1 MATGYYAARVANVQP
16 GDSVIVLGDSAV
28 AVGLSAII
36 AAKLRGAKQII
47 STSRHADRE
56 ALAHEFCAT
65 DNVAER
71 DEEGIKKLLDVTRGG
86 ADAVLECVGSKL
98 SMQLLLV
105 AYWSS
110 LRDQWLLYSW
120 ISLILLML
128 VAICY

>member
-16 GDSVIVLGDSAV
+16 GDSVIVLGDGAV

-56 ALAHEFCAT
+56 ALAHEFCTT

-105 AYWSS
+105 AY
-110 LRDQWLLYSW
+110 
-120 ISLILLML
+120 
-128 VAICY
+128 

>member
-1 MATGYYAARVANVQP
+1 MIAYQYDKLLTGFLGYHAARVANVQP
-16 GDSVIVLGDSAV
+16 GDSVIVLGDG

-56 ALAHEFCAT
+56 ALAHEFGAT

-105 AYWSS
+105 AY
-110 LRDQWLLYSW
+110 
-120 ISLILLML
+120 
-128 VAICY
+128 